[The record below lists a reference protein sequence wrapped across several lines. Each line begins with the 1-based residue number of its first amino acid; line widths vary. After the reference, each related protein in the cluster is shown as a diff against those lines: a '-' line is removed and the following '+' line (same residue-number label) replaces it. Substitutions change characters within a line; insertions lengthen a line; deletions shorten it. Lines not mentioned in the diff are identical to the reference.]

1 MRTSLLPLAVCISL
15 SLASTAVF
23 ASENSESASKTV
35 TATDTLAG
43 IDFYGYFRSGIAS
56 GDNGSMK
63 ESVGGSFQKN
73 KLGRLG
79 NEFDTYAEV
88 GFGKELYNA
97 GSQSVYFQTMINMY
111 DGDSNSNN
119 GDNPFGWE
127 NLNMQFRNFLGLDET
142 SWVGIRQYNKYSIDA
157 NDFFY
162 WNQTNVGGGIEKM
175 SLGQG
180 KLSVAVLHRD
190 IAEDNTIAADGELDS
205 VDIDDL
211 VDSNQLEIMYDSQP
225 LWNGATLAVGYKYLD
240 ADASD
245 EQVQHDNHDY
255 SNGQA
260 FMAILHQQVSDK
272 GFNDTVVQYYTDGS
286 ALQGVT
292 FGAADTLNGTVKSG
306 TGWALR
312 NYGVIPF
319 AGDWEVSHALNYAG
333 ANDVELW
340 DGRKGDGTTA
350 SASARVTYHWS
361 DYTRTYVELG
371 YFNDEKTVDGTNYDR
386 SGSKYT
392 IAQALSYGRDKP
404 ELRLFA
410 SYFDSS
416 SDNWDNTGNA
426 FENGH
431 SSDTWAIGL
440 QANVFW

>member
-1 MRTSLLPLAVCISL
+1 MKTTLLPLAVSVT
-15 SLASTAVF
+15 LALLPTTVF
-23 ASENSESASKTV
+23 ATETTAAASKTIV
-35 TATDTLAG
+35 AADPLAG
-43 IDFYGYFRSGIAS
+43 IDFYGYFRAGVA
-56 GDNGSMK
+56 GGENGSMK
-63 ESVGGSFQKN
+63 EAVGGSFQKN
-73 KLGRLG
+73 KVGRLG
-79 NEFDTYAEV
+79 NEFDTYAEI

-97 GSQSVYFQTMINMY
+97 GNQSVYIQTMINMY

-127 NLNMQFRNFLGLDET
+127 NLNMQFRNFLGLEET

-157 NDFFY
+157 NDYDY
-162 WNQTNVGGGIEKM
+162 WNHTNVGGGIEKM

-190 IAEDNTIAADGELDS
+190 IEEDNSIGADGELDS
-205 VDIDDL
+205 VDVDDL
-211 VDSNQLEIMYDSQP
+211 VDSNQLELMYDSQP
-225 LWNGATLAVGYKYLD
+225 LWSGATLAVGYKYLG

-245 EQVQHDNHDY
+245 EQIQHNNHDY
-255 SNGQA
+255 SDGQTV
-260 FMAILHQQVSDK
+260 MAVVKQQVL
-272 GFNDTVVQYYTDGS
+272 DTGTNNTVIQYYSDGS

-306 TGWALR
+306 NGWALR
-312 NYGVIPF
+312 NYGVIPL
-319 AGDWEVSHALNYAG
+319 AKDWDLSHAINYAT

-340 DGRKGDGTTA
+340 NGNKGEGTTV
-350 SASARVTYHWS
+350 SASAKVTYHWS

-371 YFNDEKTVDGTNYDR
+371 YFDDEKTVDGANYDR

-392 IAQALSYGRDKP
+392 IAQALTYGRDKP
-404 ELRLFA
+404 ELRLYA

-416 SDNWDNTGNA
+416 SDNWDNSGSA

-431 SSDTWAIGL
+431 SNDTWAVGL

>member
-190 IAEDNTIAADGELDS
+190 ITEDNTIAADGELDS
-205 VDIDDL
+205 VDIDNL

-350 SASARVTYHWS
+350 SASARLTYHWS